1 MYGLP
6 RQPLTAG
13 FCEALASRHL
23 ILCFSLLTFLLNPG
37 KAGAVAFVYSA
48 LRWAFARAIIPAC
61 RLACRQS
68 FAGSRH
74 AARKPCSPAK
84 QGQTFKRSR
93 RSALLSAWSCRGP
106 TRWHEVE
113 ACNIRRFA
121 AVKRCDVTWHCG
133 WVDGHQAA
141 FASRRL
147 TCSGSKRVP

>member
-48 LRWAFARAIIPAC
+48 LRWAFARAIMESAE
-61 RLACRQS
+61 
-68 FAGSRH
+68 
-74 AARKPCSPAK
+74 

-93 RSALLSAWSCRGP
+93 GSTLLSAWLLRGP
-106 TRWHEVE
+106 TRLHEVE
-113 ACNIRRFA
+113 GVQRQN
-121 AVKRCDVTWHCG
+121 G
-133 WVDGHQAA
+133 
-141 FASRRL
+141 
-147 TCSGSKRVP
+147 